1 MTDTRQA
8 ESYCS
13 KSVDG
18 LQVVVDEISRSVYLK
33 QCHDYILASYF
44 TITLDFH
51 IAFQYIFVC
60 QMHYRFLACKNTK
73 SYHYVKNSLSITVII
88 LTYFPITD

>member
-1 MTDTRQA
+1 MD
-8 ESYCS
+8 
-13 KSVDG
+13 D
-18 LQVVVDEISRSVYLK
+18 LQVEVDEVSTSVYLK

-51 IAFQYIFVC
+51 TPFQYIFVC
-60 QMHYRFLACKNTK
+60 LMHCCFLTCKNTK
-73 SYHYVKNSLSITVII
+73 SCHYVKKSLSIIIII